1 MKLTT
6 QKVAGIIPVSTHT
19 IIRYE
24 KDDQTFP
31 TPKRI
36 GRTNHFEESDFF
48 EWLNSRATRNGAAAP
63 ANTIK
68 PTDKI
73 ISSSGV
79 CEYLD
84 RSAAW
89 AWANV
94 TKRPDLT
101 LIDLSPSG
109 NSGNPRR
116 YFIEREI
123 KEAFPELVELQE
135 AA

>member
-1 MKLTT
+1 MKLTSSQIT
-6 QKVAGIIPVSTHT
+6 AIIPVSTHS
-19 IIRYE
+19 IIRYQ
-24 KDDQTFP
+24 KDDNTFP
-31 TPKRI
+31 KPERI
-36 GRTNHFEESDFF
+36 GRTNYFEESLFF
-48 EWLNSRATRNGAAAP
+48 DWLNSRATRNGTPVP
-63 ANTIK
+63 ADTIR
-68 PTDKI
+68 PNDKI
-73 ISSSGV
+73 SSLSGV
-79 CEYLD
+79 CECLN

-89 AWANV
+89 TWANV